1 MRIPNLIAAQMYY
14 FTRMSSQVSAM
25 DSRAAIAGVCSWIVE
40 ARNLVLHALG
50 FADADYV
57 TLPTEWCTLSKRKQS
72 EEDFGK
78 KFDCVIGEFFD
89 LKPDEWRK
97 VSYDFYHKQQLVIIY
112 GRPPAEK
119 VLDHHLALLPQP
131 FNSEEYKDIF
141 TKLIQRV
148 AERVQTAEQICA

>member
-1 MRIPNLIAAQMYY
+1 MHIPNCPLLDCCTN
-14 FTRMSSQVSAM
+14 TRISSQVSAM

-40 ARNLVLHALG
+40 ARILVLHALG

-57 TLPTEWCTLSKRKQS
+57 TLPTEWCTLSKRKQND
-72 EEDFGK
+72 EDFGK
-78 KFDCVIGEFFD
+78 KFDSVIGEFFD

-97 VSYDFYHKQQLVIIY
+97 VSYDFYHKQQLGIVY
-112 GRPPAEK
+112 ERPPAEE

-148 AERVQTAEQICA
+148 AERVQIAEQVCT